1 MVRAAQKGEAKAP
14 SPEVSRVASRIKKSD
29 AKDFAST
36 KHKGLPMKKKGLSE
50 EGYDRMRDA
59 ALEKGTWKG
68 GGGQPSTGGA
78 KKTKGKT
85 VLQKETEKKYGKG
98 KSALDIVK
106 KNITDKYGKDAI
118 MKTKNEGTSYGITR
132 GSGKPSGQM
141 AAFGKQDKKENP
153 YSIKNKLK
161 MVIKGAAEKNR
172 KKAGVTSEA
181 VYTGPDKKDRAVINK
196 MYDKKGNKTDFA
208 KKAAEYEKNMDP
220 KKRQA
225 LKDKATKGMKFTHE
239 EAVSE
244 AKYEAG
250 ASDYGKTSIRNKRA
264 FGKGGNAADPKERG
278 GAKMLRHDSH
288 TKRRGVKKNNK
299 YGATNKPPV
308 DGAPSDE
315 FKKDRYASMRTE
327 AKVDMKTPD
336 YKRATVR
343 DKRYGNPHGS
353 HELGG
358 GIRKDRRADHE
369 ARRGVKKEEVI
380 SERQK
385 DSDGQ
390 RLSLERGRSNYG
402 KASVRNMRASG
413 TGGNAA
419 DPAERLVAMDAR
431 HKAHKEKRGVK
442 KEETVQ
448 EGAWQRK
455 EGKSKTGGLNEKG
468 RKSYE
473 RENPGSDLKAPQPK
487 GGPRKRSFCARMG
500 GVKGPMMKDGK
511 PTRKKLALD
520 KWKCNEEVKM
530 TKKAYNKLHKDF
542 KSDDPKNPRTT
553 KYVPG
558 KGTVSMPV
566 KFVEEGS
573 MATANKNVGA
583 SKCWTGY
590 KRMGTQKKDGK
601 TVPKCVKAGNI
612 SLGDF
617 LREGNPTSRMLSKSK
632 SQVTGNISADRGT
645 DEKKNKASRKGLE
658 KDLKKKGIGYKK
670 GVGEYKYK
678 SDDGKEGT
686 GREVSYQTSPGKG
699 MSKRRFGKLTRRLG
713 RKHGQESVITKDK
726 NKPARLHDTQSKKPG
741 KSINIGKSKPG
752 KSKTGDGE
760 TSGTKVRSGKLQK
773 KTNKPSY
780 HYG

>member
-36 KHKGLPMKKKGLSE
+36 KHKGLPMKKKSLLPE

-85 VLQKETEKKYGKG
+85 VLQKETEEKYGKG

-172 KKAGVTSEA
+172 RKAGVTSEA

-369 ARRGVKKEEVI
+369 A
-380 SERQK
+380 
-385 DSDGQ
+385 
-390 RLSLERGRSNYG
+390 
-402 KASVRNMRASG
+402 
-413 TGGNAA
+413 
-419 DPAERLVAMDAR
+419 
-431 HKAHKEKRGVK
+431 KRGVK
-442 KEETVQ
+442 TKGNNPVKDESVRQRRSPGLQLSSFSIIEKLKMT
-448 EGAWQRK
+448 RK
-455 EGKSKTGGLNEKG
+455 EYGKI
-468 RKSYE
+468 
-473 RENPGSDLKAPQPK
+473 
-487 GGPRKRSFCARMG
+487 
-500 GVKGPMMKDGK
+500 
-511 PTRKKLALD
+511 
-520 KWKCNEEVKM
+520 
-530 TKKAYNKLHKDF
+530 HKDF
-542 KSDDPKNPRTT
+542 KSDDPKKPRTT

-566 KFVEEGS
+566 ELTDEVSPTVARNDAINKANAMKAAKEREAKKPSADVIAARKRQYKGGSNYTTADKKKVIQSYKEEVTAKERMKRDAGAIAKKKMRNKEHRKYVNFLDVDESVAISEKIKYDKKGS
-573 MATANKNVGA
+573 SMDYFLGKDPKKTDEYKKSKKKNE
-583 SKCWTGY
+583 SSCECKHESF
-590 KRMGTQKKDGK
+590 KDW
-601 TVPKCVKAGNI
+601 
-612 SLGDF
+612 LQ
-617 LREGNPTSRMLSKSK
+617 EGNNTARMLHKSK
-632 SQVTGNISADRGT
+632 TQVTGNVSADRGS
-645 DEKKNKASRKGLE
+645 DEKKNQASRKGLE

-670 GVGEYKYK
+670 GVGKYKYD
-678 SDDGKEGT
+678 SGETGT
-686 GREVSYQTSPGKG
+686 EVSYQTSKPDK
-699 MSKRRFGKLTRRLG
+699 MSKRRFGKTMRRLG

-726 NKPARLHDTQSKKPG
+726 NKPARLHDTESKKPG
-741 KSINIGKSKPG
+741 KSINVGKSKGGSNPSG
-752 KSKTGDGE
+752 MGQ
-760 TSGTKVRSGKLQK
+760 TSGDKVRSGKLPSKSK
-773 KTNKPSY
+773 KGAY

>member
-1 MVRAAQKGEAKAP
+1 MPAVSKKQQRFFGMVRAAQKGEAKAP

-369 ARRGVKKEEVI
+369 A
-380 SERQK
+380 
-385 DSDGQ
+385 
-390 RLSLERGRSNYG
+390 
-402 KASVRNMRASG
+402 
-413 TGGNAA
+413 
-419 DPAERLVAMDAR
+419 
-431 HKAHKEKRGVK
+431 KRGVK
-442 KEETVQ
+442 TKGNNPVKDESVRQRRSPGLQLSSFSIIEKLKMT
-448 EGAWQRK
+448 RK
-455 EGKSKTGGLNEKG
+455 EYGKI
-468 RKSYE
+468 
-473 RENPGSDLKAPQPK
+473 
-487 GGPRKRSFCARMG
+487 
-500 GVKGPMMKDGK
+500 
-511 PTRKKLALD
+511 
-520 KWKCNEEVKM
+520 
-530 TKKAYNKLHKDF
+530 HKDF
-542 KSDDPKNPRTT
+542 KSDDPKKPRTT

-566 KFVEEGS
+566 ELTDELHPNVAKNDAINKANAMKRAKEREAKKPSADVIAARKRQYKGGSDYTTADKKKVIQSYKEEVTAKERMKRDAGAIAKKKMRNKEHRKYVNFLDVDESVAISEKIKYDKKGS
-573 MATANKNVGA
+573 SMDYFLGKDPKKTDEYKKSKKKNE
-583 SKCWTGY
+583 SSCECKHESF
-590 KRMGTQKKDGK
+590 KDW
-601 TVPKCVKAGNI
+601 
-612 SLGDF
+612 LQ
-617 LREGNPTSRMLSKSK
+617 EGNNTARMLHKSK
-632 SQVTGNISADRGT
+632 TQVTGNVSADRGS
-645 DEKKNKASRKGLE
+645 DEKKNQASRKGLE

-670 GVGEYKYK
+670 GVGKYKYD
-678 SDDGKEGT
+678 SGETGT
-686 GREVSYQTSPGKG
+686 EVSYQTSKPDK
-699 MSKRRFGKLTRRLG
+699 MSKRRFGKTMRRLG

-726 NKPARLHDTQSKKPG
+726 NKPARLHDTESKKPG
-741 KSINIGKSKPG
+741 KSINVGKSKGGSNPSG
-752 KSKTGDGE
+752 MGQ
-760 TSGTKVRSGKLQK
+760 TSGDKVRSGKLPSKSK
-773 KTNKPSY
+773 KGAY

>member
-36 KHKGLPMKKKGLSE
+36 KHKGLPMKKKSLLPE

-172 KKAGVTSEA
+172 RKAGVTSEA

-369 ARRGVKKEEVI
+369 A
-380 SERQK
+380 
-385 DSDGQ
+385 
-390 RLSLERGRSNYG
+390 
-402 KASVRNMRASG
+402 
-413 TGGNAA
+413 
-419 DPAERLVAMDAR
+419 
-431 HKAHKEKRGVK
+431 KRGVK
-442 KEETVQ
+442 TKGNNPVKDESVRQRRSPGLQLSSFSIIEKLKMT
-448 EGAWQRK
+448 RK
-455 EGKSKTGGLNEKG
+455 EYGKI
-468 RKSYE
+468 
-473 RENPGSDLKAPQPK
+473 
-487 GGPRKRSFCARMG
+487 
-500 GVKGPMMKDGK
+500 
-511 PTRKKLALD
+511 
-520 KWKCNEEVKM
+520 
-530 TKKAYNKLHKDF
+530 HKDF
-542 KSDDPKNPRTT
+542 KSDDPKKPRTT

-566 KFVEEGS
+566 ELTDEVSPTVARNDAINKANAMKAAKEREAKKPSADVIAARKRQYKGGSNYTTADKKKVIQSYKEEVTAKERMKRDAGAIAKKKMRNKEHRKYVNFLDVDESVAISEKIKYDKKGS
-573 MATANKNVGA
+573 SMDYFLGKDPKKTDEYKKSKKKNE
-583 SKCWTGY
+583 SSCECKHESF
-590 KRMGTQKKDGK
+590 KDW
-601 TVPKCVKAGNI
+601 
-612 SLGDF
+612 LQ
-617 LREGNPTSRMLSKSK
+617 EGNNTARMLHKSK
-632 SQVTGNISADRGT
+632 TSVTGNVSADRGG
-645 DEKKNKASRKGLE
+645 DEKKNQASRKGLE

-670 GVGEYKYK
+670 GVGKYKYD
-678 SDDGKEGT
+678 SGETGT
-686 GREVSYQTSPGKG
+686 EVSYQTSKPDK
-699 MSKRRFGKLTRRLG
+699 MSKRRFGKTMRRLG

-726 NKPARLHDTQSKKPG
+726 NKPARLHDTESKKPG
-741 KSINIGKSKPG
+741 KSINVGKSKGGSNPSG
-752 KSKTGDGE
+752 MGQ
-760 TSGTKVRSGKLQK
+760 TSGDKVRSGKLPSKSK
-773 KTNKPSY
+773 KGAY

>member
-1 MVRAAQKGEAKAP
+1 MPAVSKKQQRFFGMVRAAQKGEAKAP

-181 VYTGPDKKDRAVINK
+181 VYTGPDKKDRAVIKKMDNK
-196 MYDKKGNKTDFA
+196 DFA

-369 ARRGVKKEEVI
+369 A
-380 SERQK
+380 
-385 DSDGQ
+385 
-390 RLSLERGRSNYG
+390 
-402 KASVRNMRASG
+402 
-413 TGGNAA
+413 
-419 DPAERLVAMDAR
+419 
-431 HKAHKEKRGVK
+431 KRGVK
-442 KEETVQ
+442 TKGNNPVKDESVRQRRSPGLQLSSFSIIEKLKMT
-448 EGAWQRK
+448 RK
-455 EGKSKTGGLNEKG
+455 EYGKI
-468 RKSYE
+468 
-473 RENPGSDLKAPQPK
+473 
-487 GGPRKRSFCARMG
+487 
-500 GVKGPMMKDGK
+500 
-511 PTRKKLALD
+511 
-520 KWKCNEEVKM
+520 
-530 TKKAYNKLHKDF
+530 HKDF
-542 KSDDPKNPRTT
+542 KSDDPKKPRTT

-566 KFVEEGS
+566 ELTDELHPNVAKNDAINKANAMKRAKEREAKKPSADVIAARKRQYKGGSNYTTADKKKVIQSYKEEVTAKERMKRDAGAIAKKKMRNKEHRKYVNFLDVDESLAISEKIKYDKKGS
-573 MATANKNVGA
+573 SMDYFLGKDPKKTDYYKKNA
-583 SKCWTGY
+583 
-590 KRMGTQKKDGK
+590 KKKNESSCECKHESFKDW
-601 TVPKCVKAGNI
+601 
-612 SLGDF
+612 LQ
-617 LREGNPTSRMLSKSK
+617 EGNNTARMLHKSK
-632 SQVTGNISADRGT
+632 TQVTGNVSADRGS
-645 DEKKNKASRKGLE
+645 DEKKNQASRKGLE

-670 GVGEYKYK
+670 GVGKYKYD
-678 SDDGKEGT
+678 SGETGT
-686 GREVSYQTSPGKG
+686 EVSYQTSKPDK
-699 MSKRRFGKLTRRLG
+699 MSKRRFGKTMRRLG

-726 NKPARLHDTQSKKPG
+726 NKPARLHDTESKKPG
-741 KSINIGKSKPG
+741 KSINVGKSKGGSNPSG
-752 KSKTGDGE
+752 MGQ
-760 TSGTKVRSGKLQK
+760 TSGDKVRSGKLPSKSK
-773 KTNKPSY
+773 KGAY

>member
-36 KHKGLPMKKKGLSE
+36 KHKGLPMKKKSLLPE

-161 MVIKGAAEKNR
+161 IVIKGAAEKNR
-172 KKAGVTSEA
+172 RKAGVTSEA

-250 ASDYGKTSIRNKRA
+250 ASDYGKASIRNKRA

-369 ARRGVKKEEVI
+369 A
-380 SERQK
+380 
-385 DSDGQ
+385 
-390 RLSLERGRSNYG
+390 
-402 KASVRNMRASG
+402 
-413 TGGNAA
+413 
-419 DPAERLVAMDAR
+419 
-431 HKAHKEKRGVK
+431 KRGVK
-442 KEETVQ
+442 TKGNNPVKDESVRQRRSPGLQLSSFSIIEKLKMT
-448 EGAWQRK
+448 RK
-455 EGKSKTGGLNEKG
+455 EYGKI
-468 RKSYE
+468 
-473 RENPGSDLKAPQPK
+473 
-487 GGPRKRSFCARMG
+487 
-500 GVKGPMMKDGK
+500 
-511 PTRKKLALD
+511 
-520 KWKCNEEVKM
+520 
-530 TKKAYNKLHKDF
+530 HKDF
-542 KSDDPKNPRTT
+542 KSDDPKKPRTT

-566 KFVEEGS
+566 ELTDEVSPTVARNDAINKANAMKAAKEREAKKPSADVIAARKRQYKGGSNYTTADKKKVIQSYKEEVTAKERMKRDAGAIAKKKMRNKEHRKYVNFLDVDESVAISEKIKYDKKGS
-573 MATANKNVGA
+573 SMDYFLGKDPKKTDEYKKSKKKNE
-583 SKCWTGY
+583 SSCECKHESF
-590 KRMGTQKKDGK
+590 KDW
-601 TVPKCVKAGNI
+601 
-612 SLGDF
+612 LQ
-617 LREGNPTSRMLSKSK
+617 EGNNTARMLHKSK
-632 SQVTGNISADRGT
+632 TQVTGNVSADRGS
-645 DEKKNKASRKGLE
+645 DEKKNQASRKGLE

-670 GVGEYKYK
+670 GVGKYKYD
-678 SDDGKEGT
+678 SGETGT
-686 GREVSYQTSPGKG
+686 EVSYQTSKPDK
-699 MSKRRFGKLTRRLG
+699 MSKRRFGKTMRRLG

-726 NKPARLHDTQSKKPG
+726 NKPARLHDTESKKPG
-741 KSINIGKSKPG
+741 KSINVGKSKGGSNPSG
-752 KSKTGDGE
+752 MGQ
-760 TSGTKVRSGKLQK
+760 TSGDKVRSGKLPSKSK
-773 KTNKPSY
+773 KGAY

>member
-36 KHKGLPMKKKGLSE
+36 KHKGLPMKKKSLLPE

-172 KKAGVTSEA
+172 RKAGVTSEA

-369 ARRGVKKEEVI
+369 A
-380 SERQK
+380 
-385 DSDGQ
+385 
-390 RLSLERGRSNYG
+390 
-402 KASVRNMRASG
+402 
-413 TGGNAA
+413 
-419 DPAERLVAMDAR
+419 
-431 HKAHKEKRGVK
+431 KRGVK
-442 KEETVQ
+442 TKGNNPVKDESVRQRRSPGLQLSSFSIIEKLKMT
-448 EGAWQRK
+448 RK
-455 EGKSKTGGLNEKG
+455 EYGKI
-468 RKSYE
+468 
-473 RENPGSDLKAPQPK
+473 
-487 GGPRKRSFCARMG
+487 
-500 GVKGPMMKDGK
+500 
-511 PTRKKLALD
+511 
-520 KWKCNEEVKM
+520 
-530 TKKAYNKLHKDF
+530 HKDF
-542 KSDDPKNPRTT
+542 KSDDPKKPRTT

-566 KFVEEGS
+566 ELTDELHPNVAKNDAINKANAMKRAKEREAKKPSADVIAARKRQYKGGSNYTTADKKKVIQSYKEEVTAKERMKRDAGAIAKKKMRNKEHRKYVNFLDVDESVAISEKIKYDKKGS
-573 MATANKNVGA
+573 SMDYFLGKDPKKTDEYKKSKKKNE
-583 SKCWTGY
+583 SSCECKHESF
-590 KRMGTQKKDGK
+590 KDW
-601 TVPKCVKAGNI
+601 
-612 SLGDF
+612 LQ
-617 LREGNPTSRMLSKSK
+617 EGNNTARMLHKSK
-632 SQVTGNISADRGT
+632 TQVTGNVSADRGS
-645 DEKKNKASRKGLE
+645 DEKKNQASRKGLE

-670 GVGEYKYK
+670 GVGKYKYD
-678 SDDGKEGT
+678 SGETGT
-686 GREVSYQTSPGKG
+686 EVSYQTSKPDK
-699 MSKRRFGKLTRRLG
+699 MSKRRFGKTMRRLG

-726 NKPARLHDTQSKKPG
+726 NKPARLHDTESKKPG
-741 KSINIGKSKPG
+741 KSINVGKSKGGSNPSG
-752 KSKTGDGE
+752 MGQ
-760 TSGTKVRSGKLQK
+760 TSGDKVRSGKLPSKSK
-773 KTNKPSY
+773 KGAY

>member
-36 KHKGLPMKKKGLSE
+36 KHKGLPMKKKSLLPE

-172 KKAGVTSEA
+172 RKAGVTSEA

-369 ARRGVKKEEVI
+369 A
-380 SERQK
+380 
-385 DSDGQ
+385 
-390 RLSLERGRSNYG
+390 
-402 KASVRNMRASG
+402 
-413 TGGNAA
+413 
-419 DPAERLVAMDAR
+419 
-431 HKAHKEKRGVK
+431 KRGVK
-442 KEETVQ
+442 TKGNNPVKDESVRQRRSPGLQLSSFSIIEKLKMT
-448 EGAWQRK
+448 RK
-455 EGKSKTGGLNEKG
+455 EYGKI
-468 RKSYE
+468 
-473 RENPGSDLKAPQPK
+473 
-487 GGPRKRSFCARMG
+487 
-500 GVKGPMMKDGK
+500 
-511 PTRKKLALD
+511 
-520 KWKCNEEVKM
+520 
-530 TKKAYNKLHKDF
+530 HKDF
-542 KSDDPKNPRTT
+542 KSDDPKKPRTT

-566 KFVEEGS
+566 ELTDEVSPTVARNDAINK
-573 MATANKNVGA
+573 ANAMKRAKEREA
-583 SKCWTGY
+583 SKPSADVIAARKRQY
-590 KRMGTQKKDGK
+590 KGGSNYTTADKKKVIQSYKEEVTAKERMKRDAGAIAKKKMRNKEHRKYVNFLDVDESVAISEKIKYDKKGSSMDYFLGK
-601 TVPKCVKAGNI
+601 DPKKTDEYKKSKKKNESSCECKHE
-612 SLGDF
+612 SFKDWLQ
-617 LREGNPTSRMLSKSK
+617 EGNNTARMLHKSK
-632 SQVTGNISADRGT
+632 TQVTGNVSADRGS
-645 DEKKNKASRKGLE
+645 DEKKNQASRKGLE

-670 GVGEYKYK
+670 GVGKYKYD
-678 SDDGKEGT
+678 SGETGT
-686 GREVSYQTSPGKG
+686 EVSYQTSKPDK
-699 MSKRRFGKLTRRLG
+699 MSKRRFGKTMRRLG

-726 NKPARLHDTQSKKPG
+726 NKPARLHDTESKKPG
-741 KSINIGKSKPG
+741 KSINVGKSKGGSNPSG
-752 KSKTGDGE
+752 MGQ
-760 TSGTKVRSGKLQK
+760 TSGDKVRSGKLPSKSK
-773 KTNKPSY
+773 KGAY

>member
-1 MVRAAQKGEAKAP
+1 MSDVNEAKVDKGRSDYGKASIRNYRRSGPGHGDPGMFDP
-14 SPEVSRVASRIKKSD
+14 SGKRGKTIDKRREEHKARRGVKGAKVPAYKVESAAGYSMGGEIKKGIKRHKD
-29 AKDFAST
+29 AV
-36 KHKGLPMKKKGLSE
+36 KKKKERSGKAVPYAMLAQEYVPE
-50 EGYDRMRDA
+50 EGYDHMRDR
-59 ALEKGTWKG
+59 ALEKGTWKEPERKNPPRKPMTKKELDK
-68 GGGQPSTGGA
+68 QA
-78 KKTKGKT
+78 KNSQKALDIVKGNIR
-85 VLQKETEKKYGKG
+85 KKYGKG
-98 KSALDIVK
+98 
-106 KNITDKYGKDAI
+106 AI
-118 MKTKNEGTSYGITR
+118 MGEENLSELKNSTLLSYSQKATNDLAFKGD
-132 GSGKPSGQM
+132 GK
-141 AAFGKQDKKENP
+141 
-153 YSIKNKLK
+153 
-161 MVIKGAAEKNR
+161 
-172 KKAGVTSEA
+172 KKA
-181 VYTGPDKKDRAVINK
+181 R
-196 MYDKKGNKTDFA
+196 
-208 KKAAEYEKNMDP
+208 
-220 KKRQA
+220 
-225 LKDKATKGMKFTHE
+225 
-239 EAVSE
+239 
-244 AKYEAG
+244 
-250 ASDYGKTSIRNKRA
+250 KRA
-264 FGKGGNAADPKERG
+264 TGIK
-278 GAKMLRHDSH
+278 
-288 TKRRGVKKNNK
+288 T
-299 YGATNKPPV
+299 ATNKLAMRATDP
-308 DGAPSDE
+308 DGSLGYNKNPKNE
-315 FKKDRYASMRTE
+315 EVQVE
-327 AKVDMKTPD
+327 AKVDLKTPEH
-336 YKRATVR
+336 KRATVR

-442 KEETVQ
+442 KEEAVQ
-448 EGAWQRK
+448 EAAWQNK

-590 KRMGTQKKDGK
+590 KRMGTQKKNGK
-601 TVPKCVKAGNI
+601 TVPKCVKAGKI

>member
-36 KHKGLPMKKKGLSE
+36 KHKGLPMKKKSLLPE

-369 ARRGVKKEEVI
+369 A
-380 SERQK
+380 
-385 DSDGQ
+385 
-390 RLSLERGRSNYG
+390 
-402 KASVRNMRASG
+402 
-413 TGGNAA
+413 
-419 DPAERLVAMDAR
+419 
-431 HKAHKEKRGVK
+431 KRGVK
-442 KEETVQ
+442 TKGNNPVKDESVRQRRSPGLQLSSFSIIEKLKMT
-448 EGAWQRK
+448 RK
-455 EGKSKTGGLNEKG
+455 EYGKI
-468 RKSYE
+468 
-473 RENPGSDLKAPQPK
+473 
-487 GGPRKRSFCARMG
+487 
-500 GVKGPMMKDGK
+500 
-511 PTRKKLALD
+511 
-520 KWKCNEEVKM
+520 
-530 TKKAYNKLHKDF
+530 HKDF
-542 KSDDPKNPRTT
+542 KSDDPKKPRTT

-566 KFVEEGS
+566 ELTDEVSPTVARNDAINKANAMKAAKEREAKKPSADVIAARKRQYKGGSNYTTADKKKVIQSYKEEVTAKERMKRDAGAIAKKKMRNKEHRKYVNFLDVDESVAISEKIKYDKKGS
-573 MATANKNVGA
+573 SMDYFLGKDPKKTDEYKKSKKKNE
-583 SKCWTGY
+583 SSCECKHESF
-590 KRMGTQKKDGK
+590 KDW
-601 TVPKCVKAGNI
+601 
-612 SLGDF
+612 LQ
-617 LREGNPTSRMLSKSK
+617 EGNNTARMLHKSK
-632 SQVTGNISADRGT
+632 TQVTGNVSADRGS
-645 DEKKNKASRKGLE
+645 DEKKNQASRKGLE

-670 GVGEYKYK
+670 GVGKYKYD
-678 SDDGKEGT
+678 SGETGT
-686 GREVSYQTSPGKG
+686 EVSYQTSKPDK
-699 MSKRRFGKLTRRLG
+699 MSKRRFGKTMRRLG

-726 NKPARLHDTQSKKPG
+726 NKPARLHDTESKKPG
-741 KSINIGKSKPG
+741 KSINVGKSKGGSNPSG
-752 KSKTGDGE
+752 MGQ
-760 TSGTKVRSGKLQK
+760 TSGDKVRSGKLPSKSK
-773 KTNKPSY
+773 KGAY

>member
-85 VLQKETEKKYGKG
+85 ILQKETEKKYGKG

-308 DGAPSDE
+308 DGAPSDQ
-315 FKKDRYASMRTE
+315 FKKNKNVSEGSLHKWFSGSKSKDGKGGWVNVKTGGTCASDEPGEGTPKCVSSSKRASMTKAE
-327 AKVDMKTPD
+327 
-336 YKRATVR
+336 R
-343 DKRYGNPHGS
+343 DSASR
-353 HELGG
+353 
-358 GIRKDRRADHE
+358 RK
-369 ARRGVKKEEVI
+369 K
-380 SERQK
+380 
-385 DSDGQ
+385 
-390 RLSLERGRSNYG
+390 
-402 KASVRNMRASG
+402 
-413 TGGNAA
+413 AA
-419 DPAERLVAMDAR
+419 DPNQQS
-431 HKAHKEKRGVK
+431 KS
-442 KEETVQ
+442 
-448 EGAWQRK
+448 GA
-455 EGKSKTGGLNEKG
+455 
-468 RKSYE
+468 
-473 RENPGSDLKAPQPK
+473 A
-487 GGPRKRSFCARMG
+487 
-500 GVKGPMMKDGK
+500 K
-511 PTRKKLALD
+511 PT
-520 KWKCNEEVKM
+520 
-530 TKKAYNKLHKDF
+530 
-542 KSDDPKNPRTT
+542 
-553 KYVPG
+553 YV
-558 KGTVSMPV
+558 
-566 KFVEEGS
+566 
-573 MATANKNVGA
+573 AT
-583 SKCWTGY
+583 
-590 KRMGTQKKDGK
+590 D
-601 TVPKCVKAGNI
+601 
-612 SLGDF
+612 
-617 LREGNPTSRMLSKSK
+617 
-632 SQVTGNISADRGT
+632 
-645 DEKKNKASRKGLE
+645 
-658 KDLKKKGIGYKK
+658 KKKK
-670 GVGEYKYK
+670 
-678 SDDGKEGT
+678 
-686 GREVSYQTSPGKG
+686 
-699 MSKRRFGKLTRRLG
+699 
-713 RKHGQESVITKDK
+713 
-726 NKPARLHDTQSKKPG
+726 
-741 KSINIGKSKPG
+741 
-752 KSKTGDGE
+752 
-760 TSGTKVRSGKLQK
+760 
-773 KTNKPSY
+773 
-780 HYG
+780 

>member
-36 KHKGLPMKKKGLSE
+36 KHKGLPMKKKSLLPE

-118 MKTKNEGTSYGITR
+118 MKTKNEGTSYGIYK
-132 GSGKPSGQM
+132 GDGKPKGAMS
-141 AAFGKQDKKENP
+141 AFSKDKKENP
-153 YSIKNKLK
+153 YSLKNKLK

-172 KKAGVTSEA
+172 RKAGVTSEA

-369 ARRGVKKEEVI
+369 A
-380 SERQK
+380 
-385 DSDGQ
+385 
-390 RLSLERGRSNYG
+390 
-402 KASVRNMRASG
+402 
-413 TGGNAA
+413 
-419 DPAERLVAMDAR
+419 
-431 HKAHKEKRGVK
+431 KRGVK
-442 KEETVQ
+442 TKGNNPVKDESVRQRRSPGLQLSSFSIIEKLKMT
-448 EGAWQRK
+448 RK
-455 EGKSKTGGLNEKG
+455 EYGKI
-468 RKSYE
+468 
-473 RENPGSDLKAPQPK
+473 
-487 GGPRKRSFCARMG
+487 
-500 GVKGPMMKDGK
+500 
-511 PTRKKLALD
+511 
-520 KWKCNEEVKM
+520 
-530 TKKAYNKLHKDF
+530 HKDF
-542 KSDDPKNPRTT
+542 KSDDPKKPRTT

-566 KFVEEGS
+566 ELTDEVSPTVARNDAINKANAMKAAKEREAKKPSADVIAARKRQYKGGSSYTTADKKKVIQSYKEEVTAKERMKRDAGAIAKKKMRNKEHRKYVNFLDVDESVAISEKIKYDKKGS
-573 MATANKNVGA
+573 SMDYFLGKDPKKTDEYKKSKKKNE
-583 SKCWTGY
+583 SSCECKHESF
-590 KRMGTQKKDGK
+590 KDW
-601 TVPKCVKAGNI
+601 
-612 SLGDF
+612 LQ
-617 LREGNPTSRMLSKSK
+617 EGNNTARMLHKSK
-632 SQVTGNISADRGT
+632 TQVTGNVSADRGS
-645 DEKKNKASRKGLE
+645 DEKKNQASRKGLE

-670 GVGEYKYK
+670 GVGKYKYD
-678 SDDGKEGT
+678 SGETGT
-686 GREVSYQTSPGKG
+686 EVSYQTSKPDK
-699 MSKRRFGKLTRRLG
+699 MSKRRFGKTMRRLG

-726 NKPARLHDTQSKKPG
+726 NKPARLHDTESKKPG
-741 KSINIGKSKPG
+741 KSINVGKSKGGSNPSG
-752 KSKTGDGE
+752 MGQ
-760 TSGTKVRSGKLQK
+760 TSGDKVRSGKLPSKSK
-773 KTNKPSY
+773 KGAY

>member
-1 MVRAAQKGEAKAP
+1 MVRQAQKEGQAKAS
-14 SPEVSRVASRIKKSD
+14 SPEVARVASSIKKSD

-36 KHKGLPMKKKGLSE
+36 KHKGLPMKKESAISE
-50 EGYDRMRDA
+50 EGYDRMRDKK
-59 ALEKGTWKG
+59 LEQGTWKG
-68 GGGQPSTGGA
+68 GKSNYKAPYETDKQRSDRM
-78 KKTKGKT
+78 KKSAANSMKALNIVKDGIR
-85 VLQKETEKKYGKG
+85 KKYGKG
-98 KSALDIVK
+98 AIMGEENLSELDKKTLGRYVK
-106 KNITDKYGKDAI
+106 KASTQMATSSIDGDYK
-118 MKTKNEGTSYGITR
+118 KTKKR
-132 GSGKPSGQM
+132 Q
-141 AAFGKQDKKENP
+141 
-153 YSIKNKLK
+153 
-161 MVIKGAAEKNR
+161 
-172 KKAGVTSEA
+172 AGVFKAVDKMSEHHEKDENGKVIEHDVEDTTPSSVEEA
-181 VYTGPDKKDRAVINK
+181 AYTGPDKKDRAVINK

-225 LKDKATKGMKFTHE
+225 LRDKATKGMKFTHE
-239 EAVSE
+239 GTSYGLYKGDGK
-244 AKYEAG
+244 AKGAMAAFLKKAKAKKKEKEVKEGKDGLWDNIRQKKARIKAG
-250 ASDYGKTSIRNKRA
+250 SGEKKAQKGDKDYPKTLN
-264 FGKGGNAADPKERG
+264 
-278 GAKMLRHDSH
+278 
-288 TKRRGVKKNNK
+288 V
-299 YGATNKPPV
+299 
-308 DGAPSDE
+308 
-315 FKKDRYASMRTE
+315 E

-390 RLSLERGRSNYG
+390 RLSQERGRSNYG

-442 KEETVQ
+442 KEEAVQ
-448 EGAWQRK
+448 EAAWQNK

-590 KRMGTQKKDGK
+590 KRMGTQKKNGK
-601 TVPKCVKAGNI
+601 TVPKCVKAGKI

>member
-36 KHKGLPMKKKGLSE
+36 KHKGLPMKKKSLLPE

-172 KKAGVTSEA
+172 RKAGVTSEA

-369 ARRGVKKEEVI
+369 A
-380 SERQK
+380 
-385 DSDGQ
+385 
-390 RLSLERGRSNYG
+390 
-402 KASVRNMRASG
+402 
-413 TGGNAA
+413 
-419 DPAERLVAMDAR
+419 
-431 HKAHKEKRGVK
+431 KRGVK
-442 KEETVQ
+442 TKGNNPVKDESVRQRRSPGLQLSSFSIIEKLKMT
-448 EGAWQRK
+448 RK
-455 EGKSKTGGLNEKG
+455 EYGKI
-468 RKSYE
+468 
-473 RENPGSDLKAPQPK
+473 
-487 GGPRKRSFCARMG
+487 
-500 GVKGPMMKDGK
+500 
-511 PTRKKLALD
+511 
-520 KWKCNEEVKM
+520 
-530 TKKAYNKLHKDF
+530 HKDF
-542 KSDDPKNPRTT
+542 KSDDPKKPRTT

-566 KFVEEGS
+566 ELTDEVSPTVARNDAINKANAMKRAKEREATKPSADVIAARKRQYKGGSNYTTADKKKVIQSYKEEVTAKERMKRDAGAIAKKKMRNKEHRKYVNFLDVDESVAISEKIKYDKKGS
-573 MATANKNVGA
+573 SMDYFLGKDPKKTDEYKKSKKKNE
-583 SKCWTGY
+583 SSCECKHESF
-590 KRMGTQKKDGK
+590 KDW
-601 TVPKCVKAGNI
+601 
-612 SLGDF
+612 LQ
-617 LREGNPTSRMLSKSK
+617 EGNNTARMLHKSK
-632 SQVTGNISADRGT
+632 TQVTGNVSADRGS
-645 DEKKNKASRKGLE
+645 DEKKNQASRKGLE

-670 GVGEYKYK
+670 GVGKYKYD
-678 SDDGKEGT
+678 SGETGT
-686 GREVSYQTSPGKG
+686 EVSYQTSKPDK
-699 MSKRRFGKLTRRLG
+699 MSKRRFGKTMRRLG

-726 NKPARLHDTQSKKPG
+726 NKPARLHDTESKKPG
-741 KSINIGKSKPG
+741 KSINVGKSKGGSNPSG
-752 KSKTGDGE
+752 MGQ
-760 TSGTKVRSGKLQK
+760 TSGDKVRSGKLPSKSK
-773 KTNKPSY
+773 KGAY